1 MLPTM
6 KSNSSVVLIKTTLGA
21 GDIPGPGRLKEL
33 FAANKSI
40 LQKTVTALAKVNP
53 RELDDL
59 VHALHQQ
66 AFEVY
71 DCLNCANCCRSI
83 SPAIRY
89 SDVDQM
95 AKKLRIKPSE
105 VVDRFLTMDAEGD
118 FVFPAAPCPFIDNEN
133 YCSIYSHRPKACRE
147 YPHTDRA
154 RFYQLLKLSLKNAEI
169 CPVVYAILLKLS
181 SVAVES

>member
-1 MLPTM
+1 MRPTM
-6 KSNSSVVLIKTTLGA
+6 KSNSSVALTNPSVEA
-21 GDIPGPGRLKEL
+21 GEIPEPGRLKAL
-33 FAANKSI
+33 FAANKSA

-53 RELDDL
+53 RELDGL

-89 SDVDQM
+89 NDVDQM
-95 AKKLRIKPSE
+95 AKKLRVKPSE
-105 VVDRFLTMDAEGD
+105 VVSRFLTMDAEGD
-118 FVFPAAPCPFIDNEN
+118 FVFPAAPCPFIDHDN

-154 RFYQLLKLSLKNAEI
+154 RFYQLLKLSLKNAEV
-169 CPVVYAILLKLS
+169 CPVVYTILMKLK
-181 SVAVES
+181 V